1 MASIYDFAVN
11 IVTVINI
18 AINKTFFI
26 HNSVKNYSCYNV
38 FNQKDINTFDVLTF
52 ILVSMN
58 KNKFIQT
65 KNGQVRIYFDK

>member
-1 MASIYDFAVN
+1 M
-11 IVTVINI
+11 VINI

-26 HNSVKNYSCYNV
+26 HNSVKNYSCYDV

-52 ILVSMN
+52 IQVSMN
-58 KNKFIQT
+58 KNTFIQT

>member
-1 MASIYDFAVN
+1 M
-11 IVTVINI
+11 VIKNI
-18 AINKTFFI
+18 ATNKAFFI

-52 ILVSMN
+52 IQVSMN

-65 KNGQVRIYFDK
+65 KNGQVRIYFGK

>member
-1 MASIYDFAVN
+1 M
-11 IVTVINI
+11 VINI

-26 HNSVKNYSCYNV
+26 HNSVKNYSCYDV

-52 ILVSMN
+52 IQVSMN